1 MASFAPIKGTHTQI
15 QNTPIVDGQFL
26 CEVDQ
31 GNDGKIY
38 IDSGNT
44 RVPIGGG
51 STALSTLGDINLLN
65 LENKDVL
72 QYNSTTEKW
81 DNVLLID
88 WLRTSG
94 GSIQEKTVIES
105 SSDATYEFTNLNS
118 NYGYEAWIDCADGQ
132 LPPQVKG
139 IAFDSSQLKAYV
151 TVGEV
156 KSEQTGTSGNQCKL
170 RLRAIRN

>member
-26 CEVDQ
+26 CELDQ

-38 IDSGNT
+38 IDSGNV

-51 STALSTLGDINLLN
+51 STALRTLGDVNLSN
-65 LENKDVL
+65 LTNKDVL

-88 WLRTSG
+88 WLRDSG
-94 GSIQEKTVIES
+94 GNIQEQICLES

-118 NYGYEAWIDCADGQ
+118 SYGYEAWINCADNQ

-156 KSEQTGTSGNQCKL
+156 KSAQTGTGGNQCKL
-170 RLRAIRN
+170 RLRAIMN